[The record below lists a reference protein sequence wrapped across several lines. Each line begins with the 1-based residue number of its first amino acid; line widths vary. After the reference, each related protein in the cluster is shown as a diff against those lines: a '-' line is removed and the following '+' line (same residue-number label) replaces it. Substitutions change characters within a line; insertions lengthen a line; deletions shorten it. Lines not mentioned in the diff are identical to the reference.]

1 MIFINLFQSKT
12 RERERLGILRGGVF
26 NNEEHFIII
35 SSNYSLTNLLIS

>member
-12 RERERLGILRGGVF
+12 RERLGILRGGVF
-26 NNEEHFIII
+26 KNEEHFIII